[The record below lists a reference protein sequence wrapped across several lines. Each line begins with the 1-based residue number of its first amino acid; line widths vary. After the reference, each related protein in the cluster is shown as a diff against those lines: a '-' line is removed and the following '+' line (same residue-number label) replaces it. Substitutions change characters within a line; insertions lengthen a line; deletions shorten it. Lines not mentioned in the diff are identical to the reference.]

1 MLVPTGAAGQQ
12 NHPFNLPFNTPVNR
26 AAATQPAQRAHYARL
41 YAAAGF
47 GWVGKQ
53 MKRRSR
59 SPESPVPVK
68 VDNVEEIAS

>member
-47 GWVGKQ
+47 GWAGKQ

-68 VDNVEEIAS
+68 GDNVEEIAS